1 MKRFSAVLDASLN
14 DDEGEQGGL
23 MAFSHRVLQPDN
35 DMVYIYI
42 YNNKSSAA

>member
-35 DMVYIYI
+35 DMVSDAVSDLMH
-42 YNNKSSAA
+42 N